1 MATTTNYST
10 FRMAKSLARAIE
22 VLPAGGVGHFVA
34 SMLTSI
40 LLLASTLVLASM
52 MLIARMLAHFDTLM
66 FGRFHARFHTF
77 LL

>member
-1 MATTTNYST
+1 
-10 FRMAKSLARAIE
+10 

-40 LLLASTLVLASM
+40 LLLASTLLASM
-52 MLIARMLAHFDTLM
+52 MLIARMLAHFDTWM